1 MDEAV
6 RVINRERKGFIE
18 AVLAGVLK
26 STELPKVLV
35 FVALQYLP
43 SSYNPPS
50 LEKEVKYSSN
60 VPDRIVDEVSSLITG
75 DGLDKE
81 QCFVQSV
88 SRNPQHLHGF
98 LKGPE
103 CSPFAGGLFQIEIK
117 IPEEYPKVAPR
128 LNYLTPIH
136 HENIDNSGSPNLRK
150 MLGPWCDTYDLKIV
164 LKALQTQ
171 LMLVR
176 ADNEEQLKKETREH
190 AMWPSNA
197 KNMLG
202 NSKHW
207 NCINP
212 LYRHL

>member
-50 LEKEVKYSSN
+50 LEKE
-60 VPDRIVDEVSSLITG
+60 G

-117 IPEEYPKVAPR
+117 IPEEYPKV
-128 LNYLTPIH
+128 IQH
-136 HENIDNSGSPNLRK
+136 
-150 MLGPWCDTYDLKIV
+150 M
-164 LKALQTQ
+164 TQ
-171 LMLVR
+171 SESEEEWIR
-176 ADNEEQLKKETREH
+176 A
-190 AMWPSNA
+190 
-197 KNMLG
+197 
-202 NSKHW
+202 
-207 NCINP
+207 
-212 LYRHL
+212 